1 MDLNPL
7 TIPPVIPDSLDAAID
22 TYLGLGLPVY
32 PCYRPDEG
40 RPNERGKKPRF
51 TGWKQ
56 WQCADLTPA
65 MRREFFE
72 CAAPSNLGCF
82 IKAPRVVIDLDSKPD
97 QGRSVVEWLEGRP
110 ELSAVPRERTGGG
123 VHLWFTCHDL
133 PEFVNDKGQTYEK
146 NLASKINER
155 VTAELVFCSNVIL
168 SPSTHPGG
176 ARYRWEVAG
185 EVPEITWAQ
194 LQERFGFREPDAP
207 KAKKDKEKLW
217 WADYAGDIRTLDIVA
232 LAQEL
237 GIHGELL
244 DADKRTHS
252 VRCPW
257 AADHADGGRDWSP
270 RQSDTVVFE
279 GAGGQMPGFHCL
291 HAHCQGRALA
301 EFLAWAE
308 GRIKGAIDK
317 HCETMRVWSPGQRS
331 ADGIRSRILLP
342 GIGRPDSVFATEAG
356 ALIGRKHAWF
366 SFADNP
372 VVIRESAEKTA
383 ASAGLRIHLL
393 KPVEAITEVERHV
406 EVGVL
411 RKDEAG
417 DPTFMP
423 LSMSEA
429 CARIMLA
436 APHLRESLPPLRRVL
451 DVSLPVLV
459 GGNLVYPAP
468 GYDPRFGTFLAA
480 DAPEISY
487 MGLEEARG
495 LILDDLLGDKDSG
508 GFCWTDGQSK
518 CHAVARIITP
528 FCRGLMAW
536 ARPPLWIVEAN
547 RERCGKDFYAQ
558 IPCLLYLGRKVIF
571 APPTKDSDEEM
582 RKRITTALIANA
594 RMIHFANIKGH
605 IRYAALEAATD
616 NTGVWQ
622 DRILGGNSEA
632 CLPNE
637 AEFSFSANAGT
648 TWEPD
653 IEGRSRRIRLHYD
666 KEEINA
672 RTFRH
677 PDLHEWVLAN
687 RSRLLSACAAFV
699 AEWDRQGRPPGPTPF
714 SSFPQWAQVVGG
726 VMHACG
732 LGDPCQPHSDES
744 KITGDQNTEA
754 MKMLF
759 ALANEHF
766 GNEFIKKADLVE
778 FIAARQDEGVLE
790 WIDLKSRAGCVQLGK
805 ILNKFSRRE
814 LGGIRLDIPQTG
826 KNNIL
831 YRFQRVSEPP
841 SAGMSGI
848 SGISAPATHRDEKCQ
863 LHTVIKKEEVVY
875 KGLADIPQFPDIP
888 APLESA
894 SELGRIAEEIA
905 SSEAPVAL
913 DIETYN
919 ESGGGGAL
927 SPFAP
932 GAQIRL
938 LTLAV
943 PGRKPWV
950 IDLRATGYDL
960 GDLGRVIEGG
970 EVIGHNLKFD
980 LLWLRQ
986 KCGLNTRRVFCTM
999 TASRLLTAGSK
1010 EPNDL
1015 GAVIA
1020 RHLGI
1025 RLPKDQAR
1033 SDWGGMVLTAD
1044 QIAYSANDVAHLHD
1058 LRAKL
1063 DEALNAAGLARV
1075 AEMEMSL
1082 VPVVV
1087 DMEAS
1092 GFPVDRAAFEALAS
1106 RAEGGMTAAM
1116 GRVRESFR
1124 DPNINPAS
1132 PAQLLSALNRIG
1144 IPVEDTSAEVLA
1156 SVDHPAARAILEYR
1170 DLEKT
1175 AQQARAMLKSVGADG
1190 RIHARFEPTGTITG
1204 RFSAK
1209 EPNLQQVKR
1218 GEMRTAFRA
1227 PDGMALI
1234 VADYSQIELRA
1245 VAALAPDPVMLEA
1258 FRNGEDLHR
1267 KTAAIVLGKPEA
1279 DITKAER
1286 QTAKPVNFGLIYGQ
1300 SASGL
1305 VRYARTNYEVVISE
1319 DEARIMRQRF
1329 FAAYRGIAAWHKQAW
1344 RRAAEIANAA
1354 DCCAHTALGRR
1365 RLMPLGGDDWP
1376 RFATLVNTPIQGTC
1390 GDGMKLAMVRI
1401 GALLPPGAEMVATI
1415 HDELVLLADR
1425 ADAEAVK
1432 AMVVGEMRAAMAEL
1446 LPGVPIEVEAG
1457 VCSHWGEKA

>member
-1 MDLNPL
+1 MIQ
-7 TIPPVIPDSLDAAID
+7 IPTPFPDSLDAAID
-22 TYLGLGLPVY
+22 VYLGLGLAVH

-40 RPNERGKKPRF
+40 RANERGKKPRF
-51 TGWKQ
+51 QGWKL
-56 WQCADLTPA
+56 WAASDFTSA
-65 MRREFFE
+65 TRREFFDCE
-72 CAAPSNLGCF
+72 RPSNLGCVVR
-82 IKAPRVVIDLDSKPD
+82 APLVIVDLDSKPD
-97 QGRSVVEWLEGRP
+97 EGRSVAEWLESRP
-110 ELSAVPRERTGGG
+110 DLATVPRERTGGG
-123 VHLWFTCHDL
+123 AHLWFTCPDL
-133 PEFVNDKGQTYEK
+133 PEFKDARGNPYEK
-146 NLASKINER
+146 NLSSKLNDA
-155 VTAELVFCSNVIL
+155 VTAELIFSGNVIV
-168 SPSTHPGG
+168 SPSVHPSG
-176 ARYRWEVAG
+176 APYRWLVTG
-185 EVPEITWAQ
+185 DVPLVTWSQ
-194 LQERFGFREPDAP
+194 LQDRFGFREPDAP
-207 KAKKDKEKLW
+207 KAKKEKERPW

-237 GIHGELL
+237 GIHGQLL
-244 DADKRTHS
+244 DADKRSHS
-252 VRCPW
+252 IRCPW
-257 AADHADGGRDWSP
+257 AAEHADGGRDWSP
-270 RQSDTVVFE
+270 RQTDSVIFE

-301 EFLAWAE
+301 EFLAWAD
-308 GRIKGAIDK
+308 GRTKGAVDK

-417 DPTFMP
+417 DPTFVP

-429 CARIMLA
+429 CARILLA

-487 MGLEEARG
+487 MGLEEARR

-508 GFCWTDGQSK
+508 GFCWTDEQSK

-594 RMIHFANIKGH
+594 RMIHFANVKGH

-622 DRILGGNSEA
+622 DRILGGNAEA

-687 RSRLLSACAAFV
+687 RTRLLSACAAFV
-699 AEWDRQGRPPGPTPF
+699 AEWERQGRPPGPTPF
-714 SSFPQWAQVVGG
+714 SSFPQWAHVVGG

-754 MKMLF
+754 MKTLF
-759 ALANEHF
+759 ALANEQF

-778 FIAARQDEGVLE
+778 FIAARQDDGVLE

-841 SAGMSGI
+841 SEGMSGI

-863 LHTVIKKEEVVY
+863 LPTVIEKEEVVY
-875 KGLADIPQFPDIP
+875 KALADIPQFPDIP

-894 SELGRIAEEIA
+894 SEFGRIAEEIA
-905 SSEAPVAL
+905 SAEAPVAL

-919 ESGGGGAL
+919 DSGGGAL

-960 GDLGRVIEGG
+960 GELGRVIEGG

-986 KCGLNTRRVFCTM
+986 KCRLNPRRVFCTM

-1020 RHLGI
+1020 RHLGV

-1044 QIAYSANDVAHLHD
+1044 QLAYSVNDVAHLHA

-1063 DEALNAAGLARV
+1063 DEALGAANLAKV
-1075 AEMEMSL
+1075 AALEMDL
-1082 VPVVV
+1082 IPVVV

-1092 GFPVDRAAFEALAS
+1092 GFPVDRAAFEAMAS
-1106 RAEGGMTAAM
+1106 RAESGMTAAM

-1132 PAQLLSALNRIG
+1132 PAQLLGALNRIG
-1144 IPVEDTSAEVLA
+1144 IPVEDTSADVLA
-1156 SVDHPAARAILEYR
+1156 GVDHPATRAILEYR

-1209 EPNLQQVKR
+1209 EPNLQQIKR
-1218 GEMRTAFRA
+1218 GEMRAAFRA
-1227 PDGMALI
+1227 PDGKALI

-1245 VAALAPDPVMLEA
+1245 VASMAADPVMLDA
-1258 FRNGEDLHR
+1258 FRKGEDLHR
-1267 KTAAIVLGKPEA
+1267 KTAALVLGKPEA

-1286 QTAKPVNFGLIYGQ
+1286 QTAKAVNFGLIYGQ
-1300 SASGL
+1300 SAAGL
-1305 VRYARTNYEVVISE
+1305 VRYARTSYDVVISE
-1319 DEARIMRQRF
+1319 DEARVMRQRF

-1344 RRAAEIANAA
+1344 RGASEIAGVS

-1365 RLMPLGGDDWP
+1365 RLMPLGGEDWP
-1376 RFATLVNTPIQGTC
+1376 RFTTLVNTPVQGTC
-1390 GDGMKLAMVRI
+1390 GDGMKMAMVRI

-1415 HDELVLLADR
+1415 HDELVLLADQ

-1432 AMVVGEMRAAMAEL
+1432 DMVVEEMRAAMATL
-1446 LPGVPIEVEAG
+1446 LPDVPIEVEAG

>member
-1 MDLNPL
+1 M
-7 TIPPVIPDSLDAAID
+7 TIPSPFPDSLDAALD
-22 TYLGLGLPVY
+22 VYLGLGLAIH

-40 RPNERGKKPRF
+40 RASERGKKPRF
-51 TGWKQ
+51 QGWKL
-56 WQCADLTPA
+56 WTAGDFTA
-65 MRREFFE
+65 ATRREFFDCE
-72 CAAPSNLGCF
+72 RPSNVGC
-82 IKAPRVVIDLDSKPD
+82 VVRSPLVVVDLDSKPD
-97 QGRSVVEWLEGRP
+97 EGRSVVDWLDANP
-110 ELSAVPRERTGGG
+110 DLAAVPRERTGGG
-123 VHLWFTCHDL
+123 AHLWFLCRDL
-133 PEFVNDKGQTYEK
+133 PDFKDARGNPYEK
-146 NLASKINER
+146 NLAAKLNDA
-155 VTAELVFCSNVIL
+155 VTAELIFSGNVII
-168 SPSTHPGG
+168 SPSVHPSG
-176 ARYRWEVAG
+176 ATYRWQVTG
-185 EVPEITWAQ
+185 EIPEITWAQ
-194 LQERFGFREPDAP
+194 LQSTFGFRQPDAP
-207 KAKKDKEKLW
+207 KAKKEKEAPW
-217 WADYAGDIRTLDIVA
+217 WAAYAGDLRTLDIVG

-237 GIHGELL
+237 GLHGELL
-244 DADKRTHS
+244 DPDKRTHS
-252 VRCPW
+252 ARCPW
-257 AADHADGGRDWSP
+257 AAEHAEGGRDWTA
-270 RQSDTVVFE
+270 RQTDTVIFE
-279 GAGGQMPGFHCL
+279 GAAGQMPGFHCL
-291 HAHCQGRALA
+291 HSHCSERGLA

-308 GRIKGAIDK
+308 GRAKGVVDR
-317 HCETMRVWSPGQRS
+317 HCEAMRVWSPGQRS
-331 ADGIRSRILLP
+331 SDGVRGRILLP
-342 GIGRPDSVFATEAG
+342 GMGRPDSVFSTEAG
-356 ALIGRKHAWF
+356 GLIGRKHSWF

-383 ASAGLRIHLL
+383 TSAGLRIHML

-417 DPTFMP
+417 DSTFVP

-429 CARIMLA
+429 CARILLA
-436 APHLRESLPPLRRVL
+436 APQLRESLPPLRRVL
-451 DVSLPVLV
+451 DVSLPILT

-468 GYDPRFGTFLAA
+468 GYDPRFGTFLAT
-480 DAPEISY
+480 DAPEITY
-487 MGLEEARG
+487 MGLDEARA

-582 RKRITTALIANA
+582 RKRITTALMANA
-594 RMIHFANIKGH
+594 RMIHLANVKGH
-605 IRYAALEAATD
+605 VRFAALEAATD

-622 DRILGGNSEA
+622 DRILGGNAEA

-699 AEWDRQGRPPGPTPF
+699 AEWDRQGRPAGPTPF
-714 SSFPQWAQVVGG
+714 SSFPQWARVVGG

-732 LGDPCQPHSDES
+732 LGDPCLPHSDES

-759 ALANEHF
+759 ALAHEHF
-766 GNEFIKKADLVE
+766 GNDFIKKSDLVE
-778 FIAARQDEGVLE
+778 FIAARQDNGLLE

-805 ILNKFSRRE
+805 ILNKFVRRE
-814 LGGIRLDIPQTG
+814 LGGVRLDIPQTG
-826 KNNIL
+826 KNNVL
-831 YRFQRVSEPP
+831 YRFQGVSKPP
-841 SAGMSGI
+841 AEGISGI
-848 SGISAPATHRDEKCQ
+848 SGISAPATHSDEESQ
-863 LHTVIKKEEVVY
+863 LPKVIE
-875 KGLADIPQFPDIP
+875 KGGIGYRALADIPEFPDIP
-888 APLESA
+888 APIESA
-894 SELGRIAEEIA
+894 SEFDRIAEEIA
-905 SSEAPVAL
+905 SAEAPLAL

-919 ESGGGGAL
+919 ESGGGAL
-927 SPFAP
+927 SPFVP

-943 PGRKPWV
+943 PGRKPWI

-960 GDLGRVIEGG
+960 GELGRVIEGG

-986 KCGLNTRRVFCTM
+986 KCRLNPRRVFCTM

-1015 GAVIA
+1015 GAVVA
-1020 RHLGI
+1020 RHLGL

-1044 QIAYSANDVAHLHD
+1044 QLAYSVNDVAHLHG

-1063 DEALNAAGLARV
+1063 DEALTEAGLTKV
-1075 AEMEMSL
+1075 AELEMAL
-1082 VPVVV
+1082 APVVV
-1087 DMEAS
+1087 DMEAA
-1092 GFPVDRAAFEALAS
+1092 GFPVDRSAFEAIAS
-1106 RAEGGMTAAM
+1106 KAEGGMTAAM
-1116 GRVRESFR
+1116 GRVRDAVG
-1124 DPNINPAS
+1124 DPHINPAS
-1132 PAQLLSALNRIG
+1132 PAQLLAALNRLGFPI
-1144 IPVEDTSAEVLA
+1144 EDTSAEVLA
-1156 SVDHPAARAILEYR
+1156 AVDHPAARAILEYR

-1175 AQQARAMLKSVGADG
+1175 AQQARALLKAAGADG

-1204 RFSAK
+1204 RFSSK
-1209 EPNLQQVKR
+1209 EPNLQQIKR

-1227 PDGMALI
+1227 PAGKALI

-1245 VAALAPDPVMLEA
+1245 VASMAADPVMLDA
-1258 FRNGEDLHR
+1258 FRQGVDLHR
-1267 KTAAIVLGKPEA
+1267 KTAALLLGKPESEV
-1279 DITKAER
+1279 TKDER
-1286 QTAKPVNFGLIYGQ
+1286 QTSKSVNFGAIYGQ
-1300 SASGL
+1300 SAPGL
-1305 VRYARTNYEVVISE
+1305 VRYARSNYGVVMSE
-1319 DEARIMRQRF
+1319 EEAQVMRQRF

-1344 RRAAEIANAA
+1344 RRASEIAGVA

-1365 RLMPLGGDDWP
+1365 RLMPLGGEDWP
-1376 RFATLVNTPIQGTC
+1376 RFTTLVNTPIQGTC
-1390 GDGMKLAMVRI
+1390 GDGMKMAMVRI

-1415 HDELVLLADR
+1415 HDELVLLADQ

-1432 AMVVGEMRAAMAEL
+1432 ALVVEEMQAAMAAL

-1457 VCSHWGEKA
+1457 VCTNWGEKA